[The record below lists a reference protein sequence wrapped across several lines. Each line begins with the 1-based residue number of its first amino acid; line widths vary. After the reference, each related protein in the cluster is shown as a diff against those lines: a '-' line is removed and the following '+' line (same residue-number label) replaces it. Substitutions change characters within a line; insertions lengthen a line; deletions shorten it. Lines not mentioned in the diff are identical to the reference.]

1 MPYTYFRYRY
11 ILGDIYK
18 TAACNVE
25 VVERHKNAYT
35 YVYCVCLH
43 NCGLLSHFKMI
54 FFFHVCMYIPR
65 YIPSSYVPCKNYYC
79 SSTLKSVR
87 RWWCT
92 SPLKYFLLHN
102 FTSFFSSRKKFLRAY
117 SLTKLTNF

>member
-1 MPYTYFRYRY
+1 MPYTYFRYRN

-54 FFFHVCMYIPR
+54 FFFMYVCTYLDIFRRHMYHVRI
-65 YIPSSYVPCKNYYC
+65 IIAAAHSSQSGGGGAQV
-79 SSTLKSVR
+79 L
-87 RWWCT
+87 
-92 SPLKYFLLHN
+92 
-102 FTSFFSSRKKFLRAY
+102 
-117 SLTKLTNF
+117 